1 MKIGEVAARAG
12 VPTKTI
18 RFWEDRGLLHN
29 PTRTASGY
37 RDYDLDIVERLTFI
51 RHAQG
56 AGLVLEQVRQIL
68 DIGDSG
74 DAPCQHVRTL
84 IEERLAQVEARI
96 AELNE
101 TRSHLR
107 TLARRA
113 AAQDPA
119 DCEGYCS
126 IITASPPR
134 S

>member
-18 RFWEDRGLLHN
+18 RFWEDRGLL
-29 PTRTASGY
+29 PDPARTPSGY
-37 RDYDLDIVERLTFI
+37 RDYDSDVVERLTFI
-51 RHAQG
+51 RHAQS
-56 AGLVLEQVRQIL
+56 AGLMLEQVRQIL

-74 DAPCQHVRTL
+74 DAPCQHVSNL

-96 AELNE
+96 AELDQ
-101 TRSHLR
+101 TRTHLHM
-107 TLARRA
+107 LARRA

-119 DCEGYCS
+119 NCQGFCS
-126 IITASPPR
+126 IIPATPYR